1 LAARPDQGAT
11 WKRQIVLK
19 KGTVFFAALAK
30 SSVLAVESVEA
41 GIVISRFYA
50 PLWIGSPPEI
60 HASAFVVNIADT
72 LPAVGVVFAGFNV
85 KNLGFS
91 CWHVCHRFGL
101 IRDVVIFTTRLF
113 VVLLLLIRGLV
124 SRSSCSCSCMVFRLR
139 GVIRRFWGMVFRL
152 RGVIRRFWGMVRRWG
167 VCLSLVVF

>member
-1 LAARPDQGAT
+1 MAARPDQGAT

-124 SRSSCSCSCMVFRLR
+124 SRSSCSCMVFRLR
-139 GVIRRFWGMVFRL
+139 GVIRRFWG
-152 RGVIRRFWGMVRRWG
+152 VIRRFWGMVCRLRGVVRRWG